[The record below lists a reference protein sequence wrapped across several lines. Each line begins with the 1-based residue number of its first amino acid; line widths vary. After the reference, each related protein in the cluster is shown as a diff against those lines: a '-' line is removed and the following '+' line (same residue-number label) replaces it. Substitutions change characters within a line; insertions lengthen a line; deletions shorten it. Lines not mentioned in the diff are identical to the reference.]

1 MGEIKIRNLP
11 DFVIEKID
19 IMAKKNGMKRETFL
33 RKHLEN
39 LVESEEIFK
48 IEDKY
53 KLILE
58 KALVI
63 IEQNSEEIQ
72 KNREVMNLFM
82 IENMISLDEN

>member
-19 IMAKKNGMKRETFL
+19 IMAKKNGMKREPFL

-53 KLILE
+53 KLLLE
-58 KALVI
+58 KFLIVL
-63 IEQNSEEIQ
+63 EQNSEEIQ
-72 KNREVMNLFM
+72 KNREVLNLFM
-82 IENMISLDEN
+82 KENVISLEEN

>member
-19 IMAKKNGMKRETFL
+19 IMAKKNGLKRETFL

-53 KLILE
+53 KLVLE
-58 KALVI
+58 KVLVVL
-63 IEQNSEEIQ
+63 EQNSEEIQ
-72 KNREVMNLFM
+72 KNRKIIELFM
-82 IENMISLDEN
+82 IENMVSLDEE